1 MTAGQEVWD
10 TLIGPRGQ
18 GGQALE
24 VVGLVFSSFAH
35 SSYGFL
41 SGHSHACRWGSTS
54 GGESFTMAP
63 DGHRTDG
70 ASPTS
75 PVLCRHSEYF
85 SFRGVVLTVAA
96 GLLNFTPLDDEKEN
110 I

>member
-1 MTAGQEVWD
+1 
-10 TLIGPRGQ
+10 
-18 GGQALE
+18 
-24 VVGLVFSSFAH
+24 
-35 SSYGFL
+35 
-41 SGHSHACRWGSTS
+41 
-54 GGESFTMAP
+54 MAP